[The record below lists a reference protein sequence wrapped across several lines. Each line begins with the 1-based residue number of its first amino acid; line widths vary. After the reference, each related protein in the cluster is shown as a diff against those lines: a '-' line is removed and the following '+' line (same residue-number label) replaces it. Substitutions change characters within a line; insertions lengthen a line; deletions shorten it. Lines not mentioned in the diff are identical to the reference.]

1 MVPRNKQGKK
11 MKLRRVAD
19 DGTATVF
26 EIEAMDLGPQHG
38 ITFRVDADVEDG
50 DEVTDTLPNG
60 KLKTMRLREVHV
72 LQSPFG
78 SSTLDHT
85 GAKYD
90 VISGKTTPAFRSSEP
105 QVEKLRIL
113 MLGASPEGDLR
124 ITREHT
130 RIRKAVETALHRDL
144 IEFDVRLS
152 ATASDLQ
159 EGIAKFRPHVVH
171 FAGHGGEKLVALER
185 DLDEQ
190 HEGVAVTE
198 SAFAA
203 ACAATDEPPKLIV
216 LNACDS
222 DATAAALVEHF
233 APMAIGMQGS
243 VDDVDAMIFATSFY
257 SSVANGHSVW
267 AAFSAGRAGVEMQ
280 GGDHEAPCLAAA
292 VGIEPR
298 SMKLVAVP
306 DKRG

>member
-1 MVPRNKQGKK
+1 MQGKT

-19 DGTATVF
+19 DGTATVSD
-26 EIEAMDLGPQHG
+26 IEAMDLGPQHG

-60 KLKTMRLREVHV
+60 KSKTMRLREVQV

-78 SSTLDHT
+78 SGTLDHT

-90 VISGKTTPAFRSSEP
+90 VISGKAALGRATAKPVAEI
-105 QVEKLRIL
+105 LRIL

-130 RIRKAVETALHRDL
+130 RIRKAVEAALHRDFV
-144 IEFDVRLS
+144 EFDVRLS
-152 ATASDLQ
+152 ATAADLQ

-171 FAGHGGEKLVALER
+171 FAGHGGDKLIALER

-190 HEGVAVTE
+190 HEGVVVTE
-198 SAFAA
+198 SALAA
-203 ACAATDEPPKLIV
+203 ACAATDEPPKLVV

-222 DATAAALVEHF
+222 AATADALVEHF
-233 APMAIGMQGS
+233 APLAIGMRGS
-243 VDDVDAMIFATSFY
+243 VADVDAMVFATSFY
-257 SSVANGHSVW
+257 SSVANGQSVW
-267 AAFSAGRAGVEMQ
+267 AAHLAGRAGVELQ
-280 GGDHEAPCLAAA
+280 GGDHEAPYLAVAD
-292 VGIEPR
+292 GIEPK
-298 SMKLVAVP
+298 SVKLVAAP
-306 DKRG
+306 KQ